1 MGREDPQF
9 NFRMT
14 PEIKEKLKQRASM
27 NGRSLNAELLQ
38 IVQDALANPTPVMG
52 YRDDAERLADQQS
65 NVVKDMVFE
74 TLKKLYSAKS

>member
-38 IVQDALANPTPVMG
+38 IVQDALANPTPIIG

-65 NVVKDMVFE
+65 NVVKDLVFE